1 MIIEPDVANLEYIE
15 DDAELPIKCEV
26 TDSNPAAG
34 ITWIK
39 VGDTSVYS
47 TDTTITVGSQN
58 TGEFLCTGL
67 NGVGPSLTASITV
80 KIRGRNS
87 ALKFSYIIMFFSSDF
102 PRRLQIEANDYRS
115 SVRLHFPL
123 K

>member
-80 KIRGRNS
+80 KIR
-87 ALKFSYIIMFFSSDF
+87 DF